1 MYHEAPPTKSTLM
14 EQVESAGLIKEKVSS
29 YSFDT
34 GRAAVRS
41 SAIVIDMNNMNDILK
56 DDIIMSVSFQMNE
69 GTLFNPPP
77 SDDDIFGIEQKIS
90 G

>member
-1 MYHEAPPTKSTLM
+1 
-14 EQVESAGLIKEKVSS
+14 VETAGLIKEKVSS

-56 DDIIMSVSFQMNE
+56 DDIIMSVSFQMND
-69 GTLFNPPP
+69 GSLFEETTENTNLETGSEPKLP
-77 SDDDIFGIEQKIS
+77 F
-90 G
+90 